1 MSRVDVVM
9 KALEVERED
18 AEKIFGSTIFLDLWV
33 KVKEDWRNRA
43 GLIHTFGLD

>member
-18 AEKIFGSTIFLDLWV
+18 AEKNCKPFNETRLFRVD
-33 KVKEDWRNRA
+33 
-43 GLIHTFGLD
+43 